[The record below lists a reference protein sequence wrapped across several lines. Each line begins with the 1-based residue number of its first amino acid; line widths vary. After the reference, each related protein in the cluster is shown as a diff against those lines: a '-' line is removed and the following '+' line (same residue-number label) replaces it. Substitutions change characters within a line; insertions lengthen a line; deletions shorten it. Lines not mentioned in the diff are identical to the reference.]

1 MFYVC
6 VCVFMGF
13 IKPKHNNNIEYIY
26 LHINQEKNNAKKI
39 KKNNKC
45 KKVILKIPKEYS
57 EAVNRRTDNAMTK
70 YKRLL
75 RNIIQLQRTI

>member
-1 MFYVC
+1 M
-6 VCVFMGF
+6 
-13 IKPKHNNNIEYIY
+13 Y
-26 LHINQEKNNAKKI
+26 LHINQEKEIMKKKI